1 MYERRPLLSLR
12 GALDRGR
19 FIAGILFALAAV
31 LTLALAALDGQTG
44 GHMSGLSFGVHLVL
58 MLVLL
63 LWLLP
68 LTLRRALDLGWS
80 VPKACLAVIGSIFL
94 FPLLTLVL
102 MGIPGRSNTAA
113 GEVLPPLPKFVV
125 VAAPVIGVLFALLVW
140 LVFSRLG

>member
-1 MYERRPLLSLR
+1 MHTRRSLFSLR
-12 GALDRGR
+12 GTLDRGR
-19 FIAGILFALAAV
+19 FIAGFLFALAAV
-31 LTLALAALDGQTG
+31 LTLALVALDGQTG

-80 VPKACLAVIGSIFL
+80 VPKACLAVVGSAML

-102 MGIPGRSNTAA
+102 MGLPGQA
-113 GEVLPPLPKFVV
+113 GADGELAPLPKPMI
-125 VAAPVIGVLFALLVW
+125 VAAPVIGVLLALLVS